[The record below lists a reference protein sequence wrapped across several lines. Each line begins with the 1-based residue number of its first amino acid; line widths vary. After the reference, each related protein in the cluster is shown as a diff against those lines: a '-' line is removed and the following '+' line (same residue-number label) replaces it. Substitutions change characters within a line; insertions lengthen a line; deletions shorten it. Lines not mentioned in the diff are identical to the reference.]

1 MRWKFN
7 PSAERHWDAE
17 KILLFN
23 ASSAQT
29 HQLNLFAADI
39 ICALRDCPLDSAEL
53 RKRLID
59 LYKDVEFDADVANYL
74 QDTLGLLDGLGLIQ
88 PELM

>member
-7 PSAERHWDAE
+7 PCSERHWGAE
-17 KILLFN
+17 KFLLFN
-23 ASSAQT
+23 AGSAQT

-39 ICALRDCPLDSAEL
+39 ICVLKDCPLDSSEL

-59 LYKDVEFDADVANYL
+59 LYKEVEFDANVANYL
-74 QDTLGLLDGLGLIQ
+74 QETLDLLDGLGLIQ